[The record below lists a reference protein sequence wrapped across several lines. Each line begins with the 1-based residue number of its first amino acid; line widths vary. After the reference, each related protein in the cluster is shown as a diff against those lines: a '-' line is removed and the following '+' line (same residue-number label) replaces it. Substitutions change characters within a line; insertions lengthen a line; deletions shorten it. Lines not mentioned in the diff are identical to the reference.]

1 MPVILS
7 VRELTSYIRQL
18 LEVDEVLADVWVEGE
33 VSNFT
38 RSGAGHLYFTLKEAE
53 AQVSCVMFRNAAGR
67 LSQLPSDGDAVLVHG
82 QVSFYAAGGKLQLY
96 VDFLRP
102 LGLGVLYL
110 HFQELKER
118 LEAEG
123 LFAPERKRPLPP
135 FPRRIGVVT
144 SPDGAAFR
152 DILHILGRRYPLA
165 EVVLSPTL
173 VQGKEAPPRIVA
185 ALERLRDQAV
195 DVIILAR
202 GGGSLEDLWPF
213 NEECVARAI
222 RAAPAPV
229 ISGVGHETDFTI
241 ADFAADVRAPTP
253 SAAAV
258 MAVPD
263 REELR
268 TQLFHLRKRLL
279 RGLEQQV
286 SGRRQRLEEFRLR
299 LRRLSPQAQIAGRRQ
314 RVDELAGRLARQIR
328 HRLEVDRERVRSASL
343 RLAALDPQATLRR
356 GYAIVRR
363 LPQRQIVLSPAQV
376 AAGDPLEVQVRDGCF
391 EAEVRRGGEDETS
404 ER

>member
-110 HFQELKER
+110 RFQELKER

-144 SPDGAAFR
+144 SPDGAALR

-213 NEECVARAI
+213 NEEGVARAI

-268 TQLFHLRKRLL
+268 TQLLHLRKRLL
-279 RGLEQQV
+279 RSLEQQV
-286 SGRRQRLEEFRLR
+286 SGRRQRLEEFRRR

-391 EAEVRRGGEDETS
+391 EAEVRRGGQDETS

>member
-1 MPVILS
+1 MPTVLS

-18 LEVDEVLADVWVEGE
+18 LEYDEVLADVWVEGE

-38 RSGAGHLYFTLKEAE
+38 RSSAGHLYFTLKEADC
-53 AQVSCVMFRNAAGR
+53 QVSCVMFRNAAGR
-67 LSQLPSDGDAVLVHG
+67 LGQLPSDGDVVLVHG
-82 QVSFYAAGGKLQLY
+82 QVSFYEAGGKLQLY
-96 VDFLRP
+96 VDSLRP
-102 LGLGVLYL
+102 VGLGMLYL
-110 HFQELKER
+110 RFQELKER

-144 SPDGAAFR
+144 SPDGAALR

-165 EVVLSPTL
+165 EVVLSPTP

-185 ALERLRDQAV
+185 ALERLRDRDV

-222 RAAPAPV
+222 CSMPVPV

-268 TQLFHLRKRLL
+268 AQLAQMRKRLFQS
-279 RGLEQQV
+279 LE
-286 SGRRQRLEEFRLR
+286 RRV
-299 LRRLSPQAQIAGRRQ
+299 AGRRQ
-314 RVDELAGRLARQIR
+314 RVDELAGRLARQIH
-328 HRLEVDRERVRSASL
+328 HRLEMGRERVRSASL
-343 RLAALDPQATLRR
+343 RLAALDPHATLRR

-363 LPQRQIVLSPAQV
+363 LPERRVVFSPDQV
-376 AAGDPLEVQVRDGCF
+376 VAGDRLEVQVRDGSF
-391 EAEVRRGGEDETS
+391 AAEVCRDEGE
-404 ER
+404 